1 MRKYA
6 CILILFCKLKLDIW
20 RCSRSTDVKTITC
33 FEVTLHCILTC
44 KSCFIDWFPREA
56 DVKLDVSSG
65 HCGGKTTWSPFVFKF
80 YKEICSS
87 MEVQIEIR
95 KICSKETI
103 KQKLTNKNRS
113 NNNQTRAKI
122 KPIQE
127 LPVHGNMY
135 IHKIH
140 NCFSYYSKDT
150 VRHLKL
156 SCLLLLL
163 QNTKYLYGIQIL

>member
-80 YKEICSS
+80 YKEIRSS

-113 NNNQTRAKI
+113 NNNQTRAKTEQTTVSWNTWLQHV
-122 KPIQE
+122 KT
-127 LPVHGNMY
+127 NMHHFKENCSLY
-135 IHKIH
+135 LSTMFLIFPTPERKRYEKI
-140 NCFSYYSKDT
+140 NMD
-150 VRHLKL
+150 
-156 SCLLLLL
+156 
-163 QNTKYLYGIQIL
+163 